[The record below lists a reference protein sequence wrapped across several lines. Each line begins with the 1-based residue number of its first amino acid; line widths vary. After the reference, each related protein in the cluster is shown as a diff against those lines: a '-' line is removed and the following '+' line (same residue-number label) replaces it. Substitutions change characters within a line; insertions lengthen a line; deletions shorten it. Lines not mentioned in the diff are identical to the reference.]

1 LQYYIDNKE
10 EIGIP
15 PWNPRP
21 IPEPPAPPS
30 PKKSGAVSPLK
41 AGAGADRAAMSLKNK
56 REERDAKEGEFV
68 FQTGNRIFK
77 LEKSLH

>member
-1 LQYYIDNKE
+1 MDNKE

-68 FQTGNRIFK
+68 FQTGN
-77 LEKSLH
+77 